1 MRKNLP
7 LHLLPLFGCLA
18 MCVGILAACGGKAGK
33 EEELPMFNEADT
45 AAVVQLT
52 EEYLDLVKDGQY
64 DRAISMLHD
73 ILNDS
78 VRELPQEREAHIR
91 EQQRMFPVL
100 SYERTDMQFFN
111 PHKVRVTYSVKFFEK
126 EPGSDI
132 PNTVSLT
139 FEPQRIDG
147 EWYLE
152 LSDRSH
158 SR

>member
-1 MRKNLP
+1 
-7 LHLLPLFGCLA
+7 
-18 MCVGILAACGGKAGK
+18 
-33 EEELPMFNEADT
+33 MFNEADT

-64 DRAISMLHD
+64 DQAITMLHD

-78 VRELPQEREAHIR
+78 VRELPQEREANIR

-111 PHKVRVTYSVKFFEK
+111 PHKVRVTYSVEFFEK
-126 EPGSDI
+126 EPGSDL

-139 FEPQRIDG
+139 FEPQRIHG

-158 SR
+158 LR